1 MRRRTNNTERGAALV
16 LALLIMLVLS
26 GLGLVAMKATTD
38 STTMAGMQ
46 RLQTQTMA
54 LSDGI
59 NQLGTAR
66 SGRQASAY
74 HAQMTSQAGG
84 VMGADIQDADERHSQ
99 DGFLRRGG
107 YVLFSSD
114 SGDVGNN
121 SANFSM
127 GAGAGGKVLDGEHFG
142 AVASDDAYDT
152 SYQYIV
158 RDPVLGPRAPGFGDE
173 YCFIRVTIG
182 SRADIGTANFD
193 DDNADADARAQRNRA
208 LGRNVSHSMIGP
220 VECN

>member
-1 MRRRTNNTERGAALV
+1 MRRRTNITERGAALV

-38 STTMAGMQ
+38 STMMAGTQ

-74 HAQMTSQAGG
+74 YAQMTSQAGG
-84 VMGADIQDADERHSQ
+84 VMGDEISDSNERHSQ

-114 SGDVGNN
+114 PGDAGNN
-121 SANFSM
+121 AASFSM
-127 GAGAGGKVLDGEHFG
+127 GAGAGGKVLDGENFG
-142 AVASDDAYDT
+142 AVASDDAYES

-158 RDPVLGPRAPGFGDE
+158 RDPVIGPRAPGFGDE
-173 YCFIRVTIG
+173 YCFIRVTVG
-182 SRADIGTANFD
+182 SRADIGSANFSG
-193 DDNADADARAQRNRA
+193 NDAESRAQRNRA

-220 VECN
+220 VECNG

>member
-1 MRRRTNNTERGAALV
+1 MKRRTHKTERGAALV

-38 STTMAGMQ
+38 STTMAGTH
-46 RLQTQTMA
+46 RLQTQTMS
-54 LSDGI
+54 LSDSI
-59 NQLGTAR
+59 NQLGIAR

-74 HAQMTSQAGG
+74 HAQMTSQSAGI
-84 VMGADIQDADERHSQ
+84 MGDEIGDNDERHSQ

-114 SGDVGNN
+114 SGDLES
-121 SANFSM
+121 SADFSM
-127 GAGAGGKVLDGEHFG
+127 DEGAGGQVLDGNNFG

-158 RDPVLGPRAPGFGDE
+158 RDAVLGPRAPGFGDE

-182 SRADIGTANFD
+182 SRADIGTAGFD
-193 DDNADADARAQRNRA
+193 DDDAEADARAQRNRA